1 MSDYPLS
8 EYPPLTGIAL
18 VLGGA
23 RSGKSQYAEG
33 WAMSHGDGLYLA
45 TAEPGDAEMAERIR
59 QHRERRG
66 ARWTTKEEP
75 IDIAVTIAWDARP
88 ERVIL
93 VDCLTLWLSNLMEA
107 DQNIDHATLALLQ
120 ALESARGPVILVSN
134 EVGLGIVPDNQLAR
148 RFMDCA
154 GRLNQV
160 VAGVADQV
168 VFMAAGLPMVLKGE
182 RR

>member
-1 MSDYPLS
+1 MS
-8 EYPPLTGIAL
+8 
-18 VLGGA
+18 
-23 RSGKSQYAEG
+23 Q
-33 WAMSHGDGLYLA
+33 GDGLYLA
-45 TAEPGDAEMAERIR
+45 TATAGDAEMADRIR
-59 QHRERRG
+59 QHQERRG
-66 ARWTTKEEP
+66 ECWITKEEP

-107 DQNIDHATLALLQ
+107 DQNIDHATLALVQ
-120 ALESARGPVILVSN
+120 ALASARGPVILVSN
-134 EVGLGIVPDNQLAR
+134 EVGLGIVPDNELAR

-168 VFMAAGLPMVLKGE
+168 VFMAAGLPMFLKGDG
-182 RR
+182 R